1 MIQSEVEK
9 QNKAG
14 TIRRSQSAWPANF
27 VVVAKKDGTIR
38 VCQDYRGLN
47 VLLES
52 KSGGLGD
59 IASIFDNIKG
69 TTCFTSIDLASSF
82 TQLEIAEEDKHKTA
96 FHDAHGELWEFNG
109 CGFGLK
115 THPSGFAA
123 YVGEELGPLKSNG
136 VQNWLDDI
144 IFHTRHVDGHV
155 DLVEKVLARLHQFGL
170 SVNLAKSIW
179 CAPQQAFVS
188 MVVSRLGVQP
198 SRAKIEAVAK
208 LARTNTVEEIK
219 SLLGMGSYL
228 RKFVRGYSSL
238 VAPTWYFGPS
248 QGQAVRIKNSKEAP
262 GAVGRGAGQGSE
274 GADRVSHITTD
285 SGVARLGGHVS
296 VAHRRQQAGRWS
308 CTHAGH

>member
-144 IFHTRHVDGHV
+144 IFHTRHVDGHA
-155 DLVEKVLARLHQFGL
+155 DLVKKILARLHQFGL
-170 SVNLAKSIW
+170 SVNLAKIFLLR
-179 CAPQQAFVS
+179 AAA
-188 MVVSRLGVQP
+188 GVRWHGGQP
-198 SRAKIEAVAK
+198 TG
-208 LARTNTVEEIK
+208 RTAIT
-219 SLLGMGSYL
+219 
-228 RKFVRGYSSL
+228 
-238 VAPTWYFGPS
+238 
-248 QGQAVRIKNSKEAP
+248 
-262 GAVGRGAGQGSE
+262 SE
-274 GADRVSHITTD
+274 DI
-285 SGVARLGGHVS
+285 SGG
-296 VAHRRQQAGRWS
+296 
-308 CTHAGH
+308 

>member
-144 IFHTRHVDGHV
+144 IIHTRHVDGHV
-155 DLVEKVLARLHQFGL
+155 
-170 SVNLAKSIW
+170 NLWRRYWRRYIS
-179 CAPQQAFVS
+179 S
-188 MVVSRLGVQP
+188 
-198 SRAKIEAVAK
+198 
-208 LARTNTVEEIK
+208 
-219 SLLGMGSYL
+219 
-228 RKFVRGYSSL
+228 GY
-238 VAPTWYFGPS
+238 
-248 QGQAVRIKNSKEAP
+248 R
-262 GAVGRGAGQGSE
+262 
-274 GADRVSHITTD
+274 
-285 SGVARLGGHVS
+285 
-296 VAHRRQQAGRWS
+296 
-308 CTHAGH
+308 